1 MNVPKL
7 LDVALPRIPGLL
19 NIKIMRR
26 IGIQKIAVLLLGGA
40 MTTATASEP
49 ALDTDLLSVND
60 YFSELPL
67 VFSVSRIDQPINQSP
82 AAVTIIDRDMID
94 ASGARSIADILRLV
108 PGMMVGQKSQY
119 FPVVSYHGLS
129 SRYSRRMQLLVD
141 GRSVYEPSFG
151 GIKWASLPISLEDIE
166 RIEVVRGPNAA
177 AYGAN
182 AFLGVISITTRT
194 ALQDQGAAVKMQKGD
209 QGFVSA
215 TARYGGDIGETDF
228 RVSAEKQL
236 DDGFQNLDDDSDKGT
251 VSVRVDSK
259 ISSDDLLSI
268 QFGFANADIEQ
279 GSNGLTGPRFI
290 DSSSDYVQARWRH
303 DLGNG
308 QEFSINAFRNT
319 YLEKDYWEGGGILYL
334 YDRYAFKK
342 REQIEAKHVL
352 TFGQDHRLVWGAGF
366 RQDAIMDARSLNTQE
381 ERHVQMRRLFAH
393 AESHLNDKV
402 LMNAG
407 LMVEDQTLVGTNTS
421 PRLAFNYF
429 ATDRQSLRLS
439 VSRAYRNPVMFEEI
453 GDLTFVN
460 SSGTPV
466 YSILT
471 SSGNIKPEVIDSYE
485 LGYFWALPALRGSFD
500 AKLYQDDIEMLVL
513 SYFDPGIAKFNFRN
527 LDTAKVRGLELQL
540 DSELSSQIALFAN
553 YSYADVD
560 SDDIDG
566 DYTNSVP
573 RHKVS
578 LLLSYTAK
586 NGLRSSM
593 VYHYVDQMDWLDPTG
608 EIDAYDRLD
617 LNFSRGFSISDWSA
631 EWQVSLH
638 NISGDYVD
646 FEPDVVIEPRV
657 YVALKFFQ

>member
-1 MNVPKL
+1 MKDPKL
-7 LDVALPRIPGLL
+7 LDVPLLRIMSLL
-19 NIKIMRR
+19 NMIGMRR
-26 IGIQKIAVLLLGGA
+26 VGFQKISVLLSGIVVS
-40 MTTATASEP
+40 TVTASEP
-49 ALDTDLLSVND
+49 DSDLLSAHD

-67 VFSVSRIDQPINQSP
+67 VFSASRIDQPINQSP

-108 PGMMVGQKSQY
+108 PGMMVGHKAQY
-119 FPVVSYHGLS
+119 FPVVSYHGMS
-129 SRYSRRMQLLVD
+129 SRYSRRMQVLVD

-151 GIKWASLPISLEDIE
+151 GVKWASLPISLEDIE

-182 AFLGVISITTRT
+182 AFLGVISITTRN
-194 ALQDQGAAVKMQKGD
+194 ALLDQGAAVKVQKGD
-209 QGFVSA
+209 QGFASA
-215 TARYGGDIGETDF
+215 TARYGGHVGETDF

-236 DDGFQNLDDDSDKGT
+236 DDGLQNIDDDSDKGT
-251 VSVRVDSK
+251 VAVRVDSK

-279 GSNGLTGPRFI
+279 GANGFTAPRFI

-308 QEFSINAFRNT
+308 QEFSVQAFRNT
-319 YLEKDYWEGGGILYL
+319 YLEKDYWEGGGILY
-334 YDRYAFKK
+334 DRYAFKE
-342 REQIEAKHVL
+342 REQIEAQHVL

-366 RQDAIMDARSLNTQE
+366 RQDAIMDEPSFNTQDE
-381 ERHVQMRRLFAH
+381 YHVHMRRLFAH
-393 AESHLNDKV
+393 AESHLNDKL

-407 LMVEDQTLVGTNTS
+407 VMIEDQTFVGTNTS

-439 VSRAYRNPVMFEEI
+439 VSRAYRNPVMFEEV
-453 GDLTFVN
+453 GDITFKDA
-460 SSGTPV
+460 SGATV
-466 YSILT
+466 FSLLT
-471 SSGNIKPEVIDSYE
+471 SGGNIEPEVIDSYE

-500 AKLYQDDIEMLVL
+500 AKLYQDEIEMLVL
-513 SYFDPGIAKFNFRN
+513 SYSDPSINKFNFRN
-527 LDTAKVRGLELQL
+527 LDAAKVRGLELQL
-540 DSELSSQIALFAN
+540 DSELSDQVALFAN

-560 SDDIDG
+560 SEDIDG

-593 VYHYVDQMDWLDPTG
+593 VYHYVDEMDWLDLTDG
-608 EIDAYDRLD
+608 VDAYDRLD

-631 EWQVSLH
+631 EWQLSLH

-657 YVALKFFQ
+657 YFALKFFQ